1 MADFLRNS
9 LSRVEIQLIGRPE
22 YCTDVRAAMSGIA
35 DPETGV
41 QISVRAPISRIV
53 DSVHRTRRD
62 NLEGVLCRQ

>member
-1 MADFLRNS
+1 MADILRNS

-41 QISVRAPISRIV
+41 QISVRAPIPRIV
-53 DSVHRTRRD
+53 DSVH
-62 NLEGVLCRQ
+62 

>member
-1 MADFLRNS
+1 MPIYHHNS

-41 QISVRAPISRIV
+41 QISVRAPISRII
-53 DSVHRTRRD
+53 DSAHCTRGD
-62 NLEGVLCRQ
+62 NLEGRMCRQ